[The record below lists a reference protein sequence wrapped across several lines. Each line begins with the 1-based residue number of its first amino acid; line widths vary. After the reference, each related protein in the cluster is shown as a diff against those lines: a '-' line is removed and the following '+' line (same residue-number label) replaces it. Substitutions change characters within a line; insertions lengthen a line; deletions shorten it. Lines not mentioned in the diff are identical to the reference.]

1 MPREASNAAQL
12 AKLLNLTVQ
21 QVYNLANSGTIPK
34 PPAGEQWNLTQC
46 AHAYI
51 KYLQGR
57 SGDEKRDFST
67 ERTRKTRLE
76 ADILELE
83 KAQLEG
89 QLLPVDQ
96 VQAAWG
102 RLAAAFRARM
112 LALPTKTAPLVVA
125 AESFIAAEKILTDA
139 IHDALAELSGP
150 ELASR
155 VAVQF
160 DAGDGGGP
168 ATTGPDSQPV
178 GG

>member
-1 MPREASNAAQL
+1 MSRDTSNAPQL

-21 QVYNLANSGTIPK
+21 QCYNLANSGTIPK
-34 PPAGEQWNLTQC
+34 AEGGQWNLTQC

-51 KYLQGR
+51 KYLQSR
-57 SGDEKRDFST
+57 SGDEKRDFAA

-83 KAQLEG
+83 KAQLAG
-89 QLLPVDQ
+89 QLIPVDQ

-112 LALPTKTAPLVVA
+112 LALPTETAPLVVA
-125 AESFIAAEKILTDA
+125 ADSCMTAEKILTDA
-139 IHDALAELSGP
+139 IHDALNELSGD

-155 VAVQF
+155 VAGQF
-160 DAGDGGGP
+160 DASDGGGK
-168 ATTGPDSQPV
+168 AAAEPDHQPV

>member
-1 MPREASNAAQL
+1 MPRDASNAAQL

-21 QVYNLANSGTIPK
+21 QCYNLANSGTIPK
-34 PPAGEQWNLTQC
+34 AENGQWNLTQC

-57 SGDEKRDFST
+57 SGDEKRDFAA

-83 KAQLEG
+83 KAQLAG
-89 QLLPVDQ
+89 QLIPVDQ

-125 AESFIAAEKILTDA
+125 ADSFMTAEKILTDA
-139 IHDALAELSGP
+139 IHDALNELSGD
-150 ELASR
+150 ELAGR
-155 VAVQF
+155 VAGQF
-160 DAGDGGGP
+160 DAGDGIGK
-168 ATTGPDSQPV
+168 ATAGPDDQSV

>member
-1 MPREASNAAQL
+1 MPRNASNAAQL

-21 QVYNLANSGTIPK
+21 QCYNLANSGTIPK
-34 PPAGEQWNLTQC
+34 AENGQWNLTQC

-57 SGDEKRDFST
+57 SGDEKRDFAA

-83 KAQLEG
+83 KAQLAG
-89 QLLPVDQ
+89 QLIPVDQ

-125 AESFIAAEKILTDA
+125 ADSFMTAEKILTDA
-139 IHDALAELSGP
+139 IHDALNELSGD
-150 ELASR
+150 ELAGR
-155 VAVQF
+155 VAGQF
-160 DAGDGGGP
+160 DASDGSGK
-168 ATTGPDSQPV
+168 AAAEPDD
-178 GG
+178 

>member
-1 MPREASNAAQL
+1 MPRNSNAPAL

-34 PPAGEQWNLTQC
+34 PPAGEPWNLTQC
-46 AHAYI
+46 GHAYI

-57 SGDEKRDFST
+57 AGGEKRDFAA

-89 QLLPVDQ
+89 QLIPVDE
-96 VQAAWG
+96 VQSAWG

-139 IHDALAELSGP
+139 IHDALNELSGP
-150 ELASR
+150 ELAR
-155 VAVQF
+155 RAAGQF
-160 DAGDGGGP
+160 DAGDDGGS
-168 ATTGPDSQPV
+168 TTAGADGQPV

>member
-1 MPREASNAAQL
+1 
-12 AKLLNLTVQ
+12 
-21 QVYNLANSGTIPK
+21 
-34 PPAGEQWNLTQC
+34 
-46 AHAYI
+46 
-51 KYLQGR
+51 
-57 SGDEKRDFST
+57 
-67 ERTRKTRLE
+67 
-76 ADILELE
+76 
-83 KAQLEG
+83 
-89 QLLPVDQ
+89 
-96 VQAAWG
+96 
-102 RLAAAFRARM
+102 